1 MTCVLCQVRHD
12 GDWHGAVTTTAGG
25 ARAGPRGHS
34 AAGGA
39 GQDRQVR
46 HVARVFWSMVTVLPH
61 LSWKEDGGCEVV
73 AEADEDSLSVDTCEA
88 GELLVAGTNVFTG

>member
-1 MTCVLCQVRHD
+1 M
-12 GDWHGAVTTTAGG
+12 
-25 ARAGPRGHS
+25 
-34 AAGGA
+34 
-39 GQDRQVR
+39 
-46 HVARVFWSMVTVLPH
+46 ARVAWSLYC

>member
-1 MTCVLCQVRHD
+1 MTRALCQVRHD
-12 GDWHGAVTTTAGG
+12 GDRHGAVTTAAGG
-25 ARAGPRGHS
+25 ARARPRGHS

-46 HVARVFWSMVTVLPH
+46 PRGTCLLLTVLPH

-73 AEADEDSLSVDTCEA
+73 AEADEDSLSVETCEA
-88 GELLVAGTNVFTG
+88 GELLVAGSNVFTG